1 MRKPGEQEANA
12 NLSTILEAIPHRY
25 PFLLIDRI
33 TEYVAYEHAVMLKNV
48 TINEGFFQGHFP
60 EHPVM
65 PGVLVVEAMAQA
77 AGVFAVR
84 SIGKEGPD
92 HIVYLMGLD
101 NVRFRRPVVPGD
113 QLWIRVEKQRIRENV
128 WRVGATAEVDGE
140 RAAEAVLTAMI
151 RHRDQWTEDG

>member
-1 MRKPGEQEANA
+1 MNKPDAHDGSASLA
-12 NLSTILEAIPHRY
+12 TIMAAIPHRY

-33 TEYVAYEHAVMLKNV
+33 AEYVPYEHAVMLKNV
-48 TINEGFFQGHFP
+48 TINENFFQGHFP

-84 SIGKEGPD
+84 SIGKEGQD

-101 NVRFRRPVVPGD
+101 HVRFRRPVVPGD
-113 QLWIRVEKQRIRENV
+113 QLRIRVEKQRIRENV

-151 RHRDQWTEDG
+151 RHRDQWTDGG

>member
-1 MRKPGEQEANA
+1 MTQSDPSAGAGSLA
-12 NLSTILEAIPHRY
+12 TILEAIPHRY

-33 TEYVAYEHAVMLKNV
+33 TELVAYEHAVMLKNV

-77 AGVFAVR
+77 AGVFAIR
-84 SIGKEGPD
+84 SIGQEGEG

-101 NVRFRRPVVPGD
+101 RVRFRRPVVPGD
-113 QLWIRVEKQRIRENV
+113 QLWIRVTRQHIRNNV
-128 WRVGATAEVDGE
+128 WRVEATAEVDGE
-140 RAAEAVLTAMI
+140 RAAEASLSAMI
-151 RHRDQWTEDG
+151 RHRRPAAESR

>member
-1 MRKPGEQEANA
+1 MNKPDDRDGAA
-12 NLSTILEAIPHRY
+12 ALSTILEAIPHRY

-33 TEYVAYEHAVMLKNV
+33 TEHVAYEHAVMLKNV

-60 EHPVM
+60 DHPVM

-84 SIGKEGPD
+84 SIGKEGQD

-128 WRVGATAEVDGE
+128 WRVGATAEVDGQ

-151 RHRDQWTEDG
+151 RHRDQWTDNG

>member
-1 MRKPGEQEANA
+1 MKQSNGEAGKA
-12 NLSTILEAIPHRY
+12 SLSSILEAIPHRY
-25 PFLLIDRI
+25 PFLLIDRV
-33 TEYVAYEHAVMLKNV
+33 TECVPYEHAVMLKNV

-77 AGVFAVR
+77 AGVFAIQ
-84 SIGKEGPD
+84 SLGKEGQD

-113 QLWIRVEKQRIRENV
+113 QLWIRVTKQRLRANV

-140 RAAEAVLTAMI
+140 RVAEAVLTAMI
-151 RHRDQWTEDG
+151 RPRSQWVEGK